1 MAEMALDDLIPEFEL
16 EGDETVAL
24 DIGEAEVDPNLGVDV
39 WLVGRILSPNKVEP
53 RVFRSVMRRFWESR
67 NCLDICHV
75 GVNLFFI
82 KFGSTR
88 DRDLVLRG
96 GPWFFS
102 RQLIALSIFDT
113 AVNPAA
119 IPITRVP
126 FWVQAHGLPY
136 TLRTE
141 KMARSLGESLG
152 GFLDWDRYEGNRYGV
167 SLRIRAWINIGSPL
181 RRG

>member
-16 EGDETVAL
+16 EGDETMAL

-75 GVNLFFI
+75 GVNLFSI